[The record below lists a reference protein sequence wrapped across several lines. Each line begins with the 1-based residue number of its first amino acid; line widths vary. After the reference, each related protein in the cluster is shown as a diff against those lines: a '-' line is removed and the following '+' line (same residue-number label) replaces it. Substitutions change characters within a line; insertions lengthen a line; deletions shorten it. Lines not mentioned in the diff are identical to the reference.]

1 MDNAPPPNPSQFTPA
16 KSTFVASSST
26 YTAARA
32 SVASFILVS
41 RFHRGVSTPTPR
53 PARILASH
61 LQHRPRRPEPFP
73 RARHSRLRPTAALS
87 SVFPFVVARR
97 PVRIVLRR
105 VASLSRYEASFGPI
119 VRVVRTI
126 AHAATTASRTRAAP
140 RVVRRRVALA
150 SRRIVS
156 SFPVV
161 AMCRPHPSV
170 IHSFIIHSIQSR
182 VVDIDRPIGVLEIP
196 YQDFPGT
203 YQRTNTVPAECPNAA
218 IVWVNSIDQL
228 VPAGTSWYELVRAGT
243 SAARLERRAARAR

>member
-161 AMCRPHPSV
+161 AMCRRHSSF
-170 IHSFIIHSIQSR
+170 IHHSFDPVAR
-182 VVDIDRPIGVLEIP
+182 RRRRPTDRG
-196 YQDFPGT
+196 
-203 YQRTNTVPAECPNAA
+203 A
-218 IVWVNSIDQL
+218 
-228 VPAGTSWYELVRAGT
+228 
-243 SAARLERRAARAR
+243 

>member
-53 PARILASH
+53 PARILVSH

-97 PVRIVLRR
+97 PSSNRPSSRRVTFEIRSVVRSHRSRRSHHRARRDDRVAHARRAARRSSSRRSR
-105 VASLSRYEASFGPI
+105 VASHRF
-119 VRVVRTI
+119 VVR
-126 AHAATTASRTRAAP
+126 H
-140 RVVRRRVALA
+140 
-150 SRRIVS
+150 
-156 SFPVV
+156 V
-161 AMCRPHPSV
+161 AMCRPSSVRHPRTHHAFDPV
-170 IHSFIIHSIQSR
+170 AR
-182 VVDIDRPIGVLEIP
+182 RRCRPTDRPIDRSMRCDG
-196 YQDFPGT
+196 
-203 YQRTNTVPAECPNAA
+203 
-218 IVWVNSIDQL
+218 
-228 VPAGTSWYELVRAGT
+228 
-243 SAARLERRAARAR
+243 

>member
-53 PARILASH
+53 PARILVSH

-97 PVRIVLRR
+97 PSSNRPSSRR
-105 VASLSRYEASFGPI
+105 VAFEIRS
-119 VRVVRTI
+119 VVRSHRSRRSHHRARRDDRV
-126 AHAATTASRTRAAP
+126 AHA
-140 RVVRRRVALA
+140 
-150 SRRIVS
+150 
-156 SFPVV
+156 
-161 AMCRPHPSV
+161 
-170 IHSFIIHSIQSR
+170 
-182 VVDIDRPIGVLEIP
+182 
-196 YQDFPGT
+196 
-203 YQRTNTVPAECPNAA
+203 
-218 IVWVNSIDQL
+218 
-228 VPAGTSWYELVRAGT
+228 
-243 SAARLERRAARAR
+243 RRAARRSSSRRSRVASHRFVVPRRRDVSSIIRPSSTHSSRIRSVARRRCRPTDRPIDRCDAMRCDG

>member
-53 PARILASH
+53 PARILVSH

-105 VASLSRYEASFGPI
+105 VASLSRYEASF
-119 VRVVRTI
+119 VRSHRSRRSHHRARRDDRVAHARRAARRSSSRRSRVASHRFVVR
-126 AHAATTASRTRAAP
+126 H
-140 RVVRRRVALA
+140 
-150 SRRIVS
+150 
-156 SFPVV
+156 V
-161 AMCRPHPSV
+161 AMCRPSSVRHPRTHHAFDPV
-170 IHSFIIHSIQSR
+170 AR
-182 VVDIDRPIGVLEIP
+182 RRCRPTDRPIDRCDATRCDG
-196 YQDFPGT
+196 
-203 YQRTNTVPAECPNAA
+203 
-218 IVWVNSIDQL
+218 
-228 VPAGTSWYELVRAGT
+228 
-243 SAARLERRAARAR
+243 